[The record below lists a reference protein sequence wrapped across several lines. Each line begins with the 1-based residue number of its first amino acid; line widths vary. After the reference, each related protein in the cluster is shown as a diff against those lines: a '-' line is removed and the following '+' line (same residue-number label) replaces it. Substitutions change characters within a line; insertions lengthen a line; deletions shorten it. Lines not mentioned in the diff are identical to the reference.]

1 MTLKD
6 IRLNI
11 VGKRKIWYCIS
22 IVIILAGLV
31 SFFVQGFNTGIDFT
45 GGSILQLTFDNKVDV
60 ADLRETV
67 SDMVEHTPL
76 IQESE
81 GSNTFNIRTDL
92 TTDEDVN
99 GLLAAIESSHG
110 SYSIDRNELVG
121 PTIGKEL
128 TLNAFLALVIACAL
142 MLVYISIRFQLR
154 FGIASIITLVHDAL
168 ILLSVF
174 TIFQLEVSSSFIA
187 AILTVIGYSIN
198 ATIVIFDRVREN
210 KPNYPDDR
218 IKDLVNDSVS
228 QTLARSINTVLT
240 TLFTLFALLIFG
252 GDTTKIFVL
261 ALIVGIGAGGYS
273 SIVLSGSVYYD
284 LATHFKKK
292 KK

>member
-1 MTLKD
+1 M
-6 IRLNI
+6 
-11 VGKRKIWYCIS
+11 
-22 IVIILAGLV
+22 
-31 SFFVQGFNTGIDFT
+31 QGFNTGIDFT

-128 TLNAFLALVIACAL
+128 TLNAF
-142 MLVYISIRFQLR
+142 
-154 FGIASIITLVHDAL
+154 FGIGHCLCFDVGIHIHS
-168 ILLSVF
+168 LSTPFWNCLHHYTGSRCADFTFGF
-174 TIFQLEVSSSFIA
+174 TIFPIRGFQLF
-187 AILTVIGYSIN
+187 
-198 ATIVIFDRVREN
+198 
-210 KPNYPDDR
+210 
-218 IKDLVNDSVS
+218 
-228 QTLARSINTVLT
+228 
-240 TLFTLFALLIFG
+240 LLRQF
-252 GDTTKIFVL
+252 
-261 ALIVGIGAGGYS
+261 
-273 SIVLSGSVYYD
+273 
-284 LATHFKKK
+284 
-292 KK
+292 

>member
-92 TTDEDVN
+92 TTDEDV
-99 GLLAAIESSHG
+99 
-110 SYSIDRNELVG
+110 
-121 PTIGKEL
+121 
-128 TLNAFLALVIACAL
+128 
-142 MLVYISIRFQLR
+142 
-154 FGIASIITLVHDAL
+154 
-168 ILLSVF
+168 
-174 TIFQLEVSSSFIA
+174 
-187 AILTVIGYSIN
+187 
-198 ATIVIFDRVREN
+198 
-210 KPNYPDDR
+210 
-218 IKDLVNDSVS
+218 
-228 QTLARSINTVLT
+228 
-240 TLFTLFALLIFG
+240 G
-252 GDTTKIFVL
+252 G
-261 ALIVGIGAGGYS
+261 
-273 SIVLSGSVYYD
+273 
-284 LATHFKKK
+284 H
-292 KK
+292 